1 LPLIEIRE
9 LQREDGTAPFAD
21 WFDRLPAGTA
31 DRIDTALRRIRQGN
45 FGDAKRVG
53 EGVFERR
60 LHFGPGYRIYF
71 GREGDQVVI
80 LLAGGT
86 KRTQGRDIEAAKRL
100 WSEYKQARRSRD
112 RWD

>member
-1 LPLIEIRE
+1 MRY
-9 LQREDGTAPFAD
+9 
-21 WFDRLPAGTA
+21 
-31 DRIDTALRRIRQGN
+31 GN
-45 FGDAKRVG
+45 LGDVKRVA

-71 GREGDQVVI
+71 GREGSQVVI

-86 KRTQGRDIEAAKRL
+86 KRTQRRDVEAAKRL
-100 WSEYKQARRSRD
+100 WSEYQGTKRSRD